1 MNLPFHNVGKSPD
14 GGGVAGTAILDD
26 KVAIFAVLGGG
37 LRPHCAYEEFE
48 VWEKEKLV
56 IQCKLPGKSFQ
67 SIRMIS
73 EAPAALP
80 DAVVKVK
87 YLVAAAYDLVCLYED
102 PLIDPSG
109 RPVLAQPEK
118 FNTVLDNLYGLCCL
132 SRHLLVIPSRTK
144 GQVQLIKLKGRKE
157 GRTISI
163 VRAHDGPLRALELSR
178 DGTLLATASTK
189 GTLIRV
195 WSTINNTLLAEL
207 RRGVDPADIFSLAIS
222 PSNRYLACTSDKGT
236 LHIFDLRRSSST
248 SDQKERRTSVTRP
261 NLPDR
266 SRTTSNASSDFESV
280 SHFDAPVGDDNAT
293 NSTAPS
299 PRLST
304 FGALQSRFVSGTT
317 SSASRTFSVGD
328 EPEKWQSLHPRIP
341 NRPLPS
347 SPEGKPPKGLIA
359 WANDEMLHVVGGG
372 RDPRWEQFRIVWNAE
387 GKMVLVLDGMKRYL
401 TDVFTDE

>member
-1 MNLPFHNVGKSPD
+1 MNTRRPINELPGPAVLSVSFSADKSLFAAGLDNGQFRVHNTKDATHEWEYDLPFHNVGKSPD

-118 FNTVLDNLYGLCCL
+118 FNTVLDNVYGLCCL

-189 GTLIRV
+189 VGSVKIRY
-195 WSTINNTLLAEL
+195 
-207 RRGVDPADIFSLAIS
+207 F
-222 PSNRYLACTSDKGT
+222 
-236 LHIFDLRRSSST
+236 
-248 SDQKERRTSVTRP
+248 SDQALFYSALPRR
-261 NLPDR
+261 
-266 SRTTSNASSDFESV
+266 
-280 SHFDAPVGDDNAT
+280 
-293 NSTAPS
+293 
-299 PRLST
+299 
-304 FGALQSRFVSGTT
+304 
-317 SSASRTFSVGD
+317 
-328 EPEKWQSLHPRIP
+328 
-341 NRPLPS
+341 
-347 SPEGKPPKGLIA
+347 
-359 WANDEMLHVVGGG
+359 
-372 RDPRWEQFRIVWNAE
+372 
-387 GKMVLVLDGMKRYL
+387 
-401 TDVFTDE
+401 